1 MLRNSKANFGL
12 ISKVLHWLIAL
23 GIIGLTALGWW
34 MVGLSYYDSWYNRG
48 LELHRAVG
56 MTVLCLACFFIA
68 WKFISPSP
76 DLQAE
81 LADWEKLAARA
92 AHGLLLVAMLVIPI
106 SGYVISTSAGAGFA
120 FFGLFDF
127 PAIVQTSEPTRD
139 LAIEIHYYVAY
150 GLIAVV
156 VAHAGAALK
165 HQFIDKHDTLKRML
179 WG

>member
-1 MLRNSKANFGL
+1 MLRNSNTRFGL

-34 MVGLSYYDSWYNRG
+34 MVGLSYYDAWYHRG

-56 MTVLCLACFFIA
+56 MTVLCLASFFII
-68 WKFISPSP
+68 WKVVSPSP
-76 DLQAE
+76 ALQAE
-81 LADWEKLAARA
+81 LKAWEKPAARV
-92 AHGLLLVAMLVIPI
+92 AHGFLLLAMLVIPV
-106 SGYVISTSAGAGFA
+106 SGYIISTSSDAGFS
-120 FFGLFDF
+120 FFGLFEI
-127 PAIVQTSEPTRD
+127 PALVQASEPVRD

-165 HQFIDKHDTLKRML
+165 QQFIDKHGTLKRML